1 MTSSSGS
8 SSGSD
13 NNNNNNNKNK
23 ELTTSLAT
31 SNQSC
36 CATIEERPELVRLL
50 QELRPFQREAYDF
63 ATKGI
68 INTRQ
73 FSSVTTVNNEN
84 NESDIKSPIVHK
96 DPNKL
101 KGNIG
106 INNGR
111 LLLADEQGLGKTV
124 TSLAIMLHYSN
135 EWPLLILCPAS
146 LRFTWPNEIE
156 KFIPHIPSSAVYVV
170 QGFDDADFYE
180 NHRKRQRIQIVVA
193 TYSLLQKRSAAARTL
208 QQFHF
213 QCVIA
218 DESHYLKEKN
228 SQRTQLALQLLQN
241 AKRLLLLS
249 GTPALSRPVELWTQ
263 GM

>member
-1 MTSSSGS
+1 MNDSSS
-8 SSGSD
+8 D
-13 NNNNNNNKNK
+13 NKK
-23 ELTTSLAT
+23 ELTISLT
-31 SNQSC
+31 PSNQSRR
-36 CATIEERPELVRLL
+36 TEVERSPELLRLL

-63 ATKGI
+63 ATQGI
-68 INTRQ
+68 VSTRQ
-73 FSSVTTVNNEN
+73 FSSVTTTTTTTSANHEINEN
-84 NESDIKSPIVHK
+84 KSPIVYNSDSK
-96 DPNKL
+96 KFQGTNC
-101 KGNIG
+101 
-106 INNGR
+106 NGR

-124 TSLAIMLHYSN
+124 TSLAIMLHYSD

-146 LRFTWPNEIE
+146 LRFTWPGEIE
-156 KFIPHIPSSAVYVV
+156 KFLPHLPPSAVYVV

-180 NHRKRQRIQIVVA
+180 NESKRNRIQVVVA

-208 QQFHF
+208 QQFNF

-249 GTPALSRPVELWTQ
+249 GTPALARPVELWTQ
-263 GM
+263 GRCLVLVLL